1 MLGFGWRDK
10 MTFDQTPV
18 GERES
23 SKSTQSQEEY
33 ASLLKA
39 DPNYGVIEKYEGLEI
54 CEYQ

>member
-1 MLGFGWRDK
+1 